1 MSGTALG
8 GVKNKYSRGNG
19 LRSRPT
25 YRWHQK
31 GLSSRHDE
39 EYKTPSNSQAVPSIQ
54 MKYGDSTVP
63 QQSSGFS
70 ENLFNGPI
78 ALGSSIGKVITGE
91 MGASSIQTSLLLPSA
106 VNVLISGYILDMI
119 LRSSTEGRGLGASG
133 YSLSLAGQLLYGAF
147 MV

>member
-54 MKYGDSTVP
+54 MKYGEYL
-63 QQSSGFS
+63 FC
-70 ENLFNGPI
+70 NLKKDCEETQRM
-78 ALGSSIGKVITGE
+78 L
-91 MGASSIQTSLLLPSA
+91 
-106 VNVLISGYILDMI
+106 
-119 LRSSTEGRGLGASG
+119 
-133 YSLSLAGQLLYGAF
+133 
-147 MV
+147 